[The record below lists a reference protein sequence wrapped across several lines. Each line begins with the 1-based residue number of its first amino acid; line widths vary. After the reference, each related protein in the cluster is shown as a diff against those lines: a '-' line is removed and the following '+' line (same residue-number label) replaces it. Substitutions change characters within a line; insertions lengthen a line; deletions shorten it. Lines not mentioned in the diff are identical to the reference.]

1 MQAEQVDA
9 LIEETAIIAV
19 MRGAFGPDTALE
31 LVDTLLESGI
41 SVFEF
46 TMNSDDPIG
55 ALKAAKAEFGEEACI
70 GMGTVLTVDD
80 ANAVMDAGADF
91 VVSPAFQPEVVQAVL
106 ARDVLMVP
114 GVITPSEALQASA
127 LGVKALKLFPIGP
140 LSVDYFKAISGA
152 LSHMRFMCNGAIND
166 KNAGEFVRAGAIA
179 VGAAG
184 WLTGDGSWPLNRI
197 RSRARILQNSIAVA
211 RGGQA
216 FEPYEDI

>member
-19 MRGAFGPDTALE
+19 MRGAFGPETALE
-31 LVDTLLESGI
+31 LVETLLESGI
-41 SVFEF
+41 RVFEF

-55 ALKAAKAEFGEEACI
+55 ALKAAKAQFGEETCI
-70 GMGTVLTVDD
+70 GMGTVLSPDD
-80 ANAVMDAGADF
+80 ANAVIDAGADF
-91 VVSPAFQPEVVQAVL
+91 VVSPAFQPEVVEAVL

-114 GVITPSEALQASA
+114 GVITPSEALAA
-127 LGVKALKLFPIGP
+127 WAMGVKALKLFPIGP
-140 LSVDYFKAISGA
+140 LSVGYFKAMFGA
-152 LSHMRFMCNGAIND
+152 LSHMRFMCNGNID
-166 KNAGEFVRAGAIA
+166 DQNAGEFVRAGAIA

-211 RGGQA
+211 RGGQ
-216 FEPYEDI
+216 PYLEA